1 MVRWLASVAA
11 VLTVGVSI
19 GSGAFVV
26 SGASGCAMSEPANLD
41 PTIDPSLPQ
50 VDAASSANPA
60 PGTMP
65 GKDSGTPVPERG
77 EEDASGSGTPDA
89 GKDSATPPPV
99 APKPTAAEILIS
111 EIMYDSS
118 GSEPQQEWIELYN
131 VATTPRTL
139 SGLTLKDGA
148 SRTALIGAGVTVA
161 GQSYALLVRSK
172 TGATGAKVPTGPVVY
187 EYGVGLGDAQGILL
201 TNGTTGSLALLD
213 GATTLVQASYGSWF
227 TQSGGSSVQLKVLDA
242 SQANLKASWCL
253 SATAWTAGS
262 EKGTPGAASDCP

>member
-1 MVRWLASVAA
+1 MYRWLASVAA
-11 VLTVGVSI
+11 VVTVGVSI
-19 GSGAFVV
+19 GASLSIGA
-26 SGASGCAMSEPANLD
+26 CAMSDPANLD

-50 VDAASSANPA
+50 IDASSTANPT

-65 GKDSGTPVPERG
+65 GEKDSGTGRT
-77 EEDASGSGTPDA
+77 EEDEDSGTTAPDA
-89 GKDSATPPPV
+89 GKDSAPPTPV
-99 APKPTAAEILIS
+99 APKPAAGEILVS

-131 VATTPRTL
+131 VATSARSL

-148 SRTALIGAGVTVA
+148 GRTELIEPGVTIA
-161 GQSYALLVRSK
+161 ATSYALLVRSK
-172 TGATGAKVPTGPVVY
+172 TGATGAKVPAAPVVY
-187 EYGVGLGDAQGILL
+187 EYGAGLGDAQGVLL
-201 TNGTTGSLALLD
+201 TNGSTGSLSLLD

-227 TQSGGSSVQLKVLDA
+227 TQPGGSSVQLKVLDA